1 MTTTEHS
8 PGPWHRRESKFD
20 SSVWEIIADYCES
33 PLAEVPRWEDEEGN
47 DSEEARA
54 NLAVM
59 TAAPDLLAACRMV
72 VSRWERGDLAEA
84 ARACQA
90 AVELAMGDSPPW
102 DITDAMPARWL
113 QQAASTLLAALEE
126 VIDYAE
132 NEAYSL
138 EKLKDS
144 PEAEAEAERA
154 WKAVESGRDAIAQV
168 KGAGSASSPPDIDIH
183 ALLACRQQIAD
194 IWSTEDVQ
202 TIRPDLTDAQ
212 AWEVLQATRR
222 YHDATIG
229 INWDVLSCHAD
240 MLFGNAPETD
250 EAEEA

>member
-1 MTTTEHS
+1 MTTTETTIKHTPS
-8 PGPWHRRESKFD
+8 P
-20 SSVWEIIADYCES
+20 
-33 PLAEVPRWEDEEGN
+33 WEDNGN
-47 DSEEARA
+47 GLIYGQCSGDDDEAPFVADVCSDPNRYTEQEQA
-54 NLAVM
+54 NARLIHS
-59 TAAPDLLAACRMV
+59 APALLAACRMIV
-72 VSRWERGDLAEA
+72 TRWARGDLAEA

-90 AVELAMGDSPPW
+90 AVELATGDGPPW

-144 PEAEAEAERA
+144 PEAETEAERA
-154 WKAVESGRDAIAQV
+154 WKAVETGRDAIAQA

-183 ALLACRQQIAD
+183 ALLARHQQIASV
-194 IWSTEDVQ
+194 WSTEDVQ
-202 TIRPDLTDAQ
+202 AIRPDLTNAQ
-212 AWEVLQATRR
+212 SWEVLQAAGR

-240 MLFGNAPETD
+240 MLFGDAPETD